1 MPLALAFC
9 AERLFGLLVLAFSVR
24 WILSSQ
30 HRSRIWTYKVAIAM
44 YQFGINIC
52 IWDPSLYPFIIFTTF
67 MFSGLQ
73 LTRCNFVMRYFWMV
87 LTLREILSLD
97 IGHIINRIS
106 CYLII
111 RDFLSFII
119 FEDQSDFEFPPN
131 SLSSFFLFY
140 FLFITFFAAKQI
152 KKSSIAMFNS

>member
-1 MPLALAFC
+1 
-9 AERLFGLLVLAFSVR
+9 
-24 WILSSQ
+24 
-30 HRSRIWTYKVAIAM
+30 
-44 YQFGINIC
+44 
-52 IWDPSLYPFIIFTTF
+52 
-67 MFSGLQ
+67 
-73 LTRCNFVMRYFWMV
+73 MV

-131 SLSSFFLFY
+131 SLSSFFFVLSF
-140 FLFITFFAAKQI
+140 FFAAKHNQEVI
-152 KKSSIAMFNS
+152 NSHV